1 MNSLHFLFPNVT
13 GMAPS
18 PHMIPT
24 IVRRQILRSEAAS
37 QLFGF
42 SLIWLLIADMTD
54 NIGFGKEKRREG
66 NLEILAGRD
75 TFR

>member
-1 MNSLHFLFPNVT
+1 
-13 GMAPS
+13 
-18 PHMIPT
+18 MIPM
-24 IVRRQILRSEAAS
+24 IVRHQILRAEGAS
-37 QLFGF
+37 QLFRF
-42 SLIWLLIADMTD
+42 SLISLVITDMTD

>member
-1 MNSLHFLFPNVT
+1 
-13 GMAPS
+13 
-18 PHMIPT
+18 MIPM
-24 IVRRQILRSEAAS
+24 IVRRQILRPEGAS
-37 QLFGF
+37 QIFRFLLI
-42 SLIWLLIADMTD
+42 SLVIADMTD

>member
-1 MNSLHFLFPNVT
+1 
-13 GMAPS
+13 
-18 PHMIPT
+18 MIPM
-24 IVRRQILRSEAAS
+24 IVRHQILPAEGAS
-37 QLFGF
+37 QLFRF
-42 SLIWLLIADMTD
+42 SLISLVITDMTN